1 MPSQLWKL
9 YISDVTW
16 KFDLHQPEKGI
27 LPTEVLCNIF
37 PAPNTEG
44 YGGQN
49 MYAVLKKN
57 AYKVMTGEPLEYKL
71 F

>member
-1 MPSQLWKL
+1 MSSQLWKL

-16 KFDLHQPEKGI
+16 KFNLPQPEKGI

-37 PAPNTEG
+37 SAPNTEG

-49 MYAVLKKN
+49 IYAML
-57 AYKVMTGEPLEYKL
+57 
-71 F
+71 